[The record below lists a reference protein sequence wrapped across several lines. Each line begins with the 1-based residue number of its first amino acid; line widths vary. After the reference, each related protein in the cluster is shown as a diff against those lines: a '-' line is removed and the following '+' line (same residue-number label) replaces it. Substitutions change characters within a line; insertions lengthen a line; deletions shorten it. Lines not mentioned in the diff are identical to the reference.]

1 MTALEAVAVH
11 LPPRLESI
19 EDVGARIG
27 LTPRQ
32 LRLFR
37 RFHGL
42 DQIRLDPDGTLL
54 DLLDAAVRALPELR
68 GNEHRVRYLLHAR
81 SMPVVVPYPLNPLHQ
96 LQERFG
102 LTHANAFTVTQQAC
116 ATSLLAVDLAGR
128 LLADDGDP
136 SALALVLAGEK
147 TFTRDAQVVPETS
160 IFAEASA
167 ACLISSGGTR
177 DRVLSYVV
185 RQRPEFDG
193 RLAEDPELLN
203 RYLREYQPTMI
214 ETIGAA
220 LDQAGLDLSEIA
232 LLLPHNV
239 NQASWRMICRE
250 MDYPVERV
258 VLDNVPSVGHSF
270 AADAFV
276 NLRTATTGGTL
287 RPGDHYLIAAAGVGA
302 TFSAMVIRH

>member
-42 DQIRLDPDGTLL
+42 DRVRLDPDGTLL
-54 DLLDAAVRALPELR
+54 DLLDAALRALPELR

-81 SMPVVVPYPLNPLHQ
+81 SMPVAVPYPLNPLHR

-102 LTHANAFTVTQQAC
+102 LTGANAFTVTQQAC
-116 ATSLLAVDLAGR
+116 AASLLAVDLAGR

-136 SALALVLAGEK
+136 SALALVVAGEK
-147 TFTRDAQVVPETS
+147 TFTLDAQLVPDTS

-167 ACLISSGGTR
+167 ACLVSPGGTR
-177 DRVLSYVV
+177 DRVLSYAV

-193 RLAEDPELLN
+193 RLAEDPQLLA
-203 RYLREYQPTMI
+203 RYQREYQSTMI
-214 ETIGAA
+214 ETLEAA
-220 LDQAGLDLSEIA
+220 LDQAGLDLSGIV

-239 NQASWRMICRE
+239 NQASWRMICRQLG
-250 MDYPVERV
+250 YPLDRV

-270 AADAFV
+270 AADAFI
-276 NLRTATTGGTL
+276 NLRSAITGGVL
-287 RPGDHYLIAAAGVGA
+287 RPGDHYLMAAAGVGA
-302 TFSAMVIRH
+302 TFSAMVLRH